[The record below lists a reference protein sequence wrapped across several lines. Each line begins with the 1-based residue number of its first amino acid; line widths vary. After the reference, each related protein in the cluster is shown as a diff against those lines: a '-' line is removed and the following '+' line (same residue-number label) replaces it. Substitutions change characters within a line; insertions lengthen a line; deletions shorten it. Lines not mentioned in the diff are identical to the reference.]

1 MERNL
6 DFDTVID
13 RRNTKCLKYDFA
25 KKRGM
30 PEDVLPMW
38 VADMDFKTSSYVEDA
53 LAEWAEHGIFGYSEV
68 QTPYFEAVRN
78 WMKERH
84 GWEPQ
89 EKWLIKTPGVVFA
102 LAMAVRAYTGP
113 GDAVLIQQPVYY
125 PFSEVIRDNGRKVV
139 SSDLYLGG
147 DNKYHIDFEDFERK
161 IKEERVRLFLLCSP
175 HNPVGRVWTLEE
187 LSRLGELCVR
197 HGVTVVSDE
206 IHHDFI
212 FQGEHHVF
220 AGLKKELEEISII
233 CTSPSKTFNLAGM
246 MLSNI
251 FIPNHTLRR
260 KFRRELDAAGISQL
274 GIMGLAACEA
284 AYSKGREWYQAMM
297 AYVKDKITYTRQ
309 YVKEYLLGVALVEQE
324 ATYLVWLDCR
334 GLGLDAEELDRRIIH
349 RAKLWL
355 DSGKIFGE
363 CGRGF
368 QRINV
373 ACPRSVLKEAL
384 QKLKRICIDSDN
396 ITGNRKYLLDAI
408 EKNWKR

>member
-6 DFDTVID
+6 DFDTVIG

-297 AYVKDKITYTRQ
+297 AYVKDNITYTRQ
-309 YVKEYLLGVALVEQE
+309 YVKEYLPGVAVMEQE

-334 GLGLDAEELDRRIIH
+334 GVGLDAEELDRRIIH
-349 RAKLWL
+349 QAKLWL
-355 DSGKIFGE
+355 DSGKIFGDS
-363 CGRGF
+363 GKGF

-373 ACPRSVLKEAL
+373 ACPRSVLNEAL
-384 QKLKRICIDSDN
+384 QKLKKICID
-396 ITGNRKYLLDAI
+396 R
-408 EKNWKR
+408 

>member
-1 MERNL
+1 MMERNL
-6 DFDTVID
+6 DFDMVVN
-13 RRNTKCLKYDFA
+13 RRNTKCLKYDFV
-25 KKRGM
+25 KKRSM

-53 LAEWAEHGIFGYSEV
+53 LAEWAGRGIFGYSEV
-68 QTPYFEAVRN
+68 QTPYFKTVRK
-78 WMKERH
+78 WMKEHH

-102 LAMAVRAYTGP
+102 LAMAVRAYTEP

-125 PFSEVIRDNGRKVV
+125 PFSEVIRDNGRRII
-139 SSDLYLGG
+139 SSNLYLEK
-147 DNKYHIDFEDFERK
+147 DRYYIDFEDFEKK
-161 IKEERVRLFLLCSP
+161 IKEEKIRLFLLCSP
-175 HNPVGRVWTLEE
+175 HNPVGRVWTPEE
-187 LSRLGELCVR
+187 LIRIGEVCVR

-220 AGLKKELEEISII
+220 ASLKKEFEEISVI

-251 FIPNHTLRR
+251 FIPNQTLRN
-260 KFRRELDAAGISQL
+260 KFRKELDAAGISQL
-274 GIMGLAACEA
+274 GIMGLVACEA
-284 AYSKGREWYQAMM
+284 AYSRGGEWYQAMM
-297 AYVKDKITYTRQ
+297 SYVKENIAYTRQ
-309 YVKEYLLGVALVEQE
+309 YVKEHLPGVALVEQE
-324 ATYLVWLDCR
+324 ATYLAWLDFR
-334 GLGLDAEELDRRIIH
+334 GLGLETEELDRRIIYG
-349 RAKLWL
+349 AKLWL

-373 ACPRSVLKEAL
+373 ACPRSVLAEAL
-384 QKLKRICIDSDN
+384 RRLKKLCI
-396 ITGNRKYLLDAI
+396 NR
-408 EKNWKR
+408 